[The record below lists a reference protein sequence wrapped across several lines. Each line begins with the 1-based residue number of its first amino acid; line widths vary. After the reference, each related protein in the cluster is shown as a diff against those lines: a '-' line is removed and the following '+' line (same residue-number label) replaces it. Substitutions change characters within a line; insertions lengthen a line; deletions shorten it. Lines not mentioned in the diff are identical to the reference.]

1 MTNRILFLGLLL
13 FAGAAPAAA
22 AEATPPLEQAR
33 ARLTPEHRI
42 LLRCSAAFAVNSQQ
56 IAQGSADPALP
67 PSLAERGKEY
77 FVRAGAQLMDEAGV
91 AREEIAA
98 LLKEEAARLA
108 EPVAL
113 AAAMPGCVASLEA
126 SGL

>member
-1 MTNRILFLGLLL
+1 MMNRTLFLGLLL
-13 FAGAAPAAA
+13 LAGAAPAA

-33 ARLTPEHRI
+33 ARLTPEHRM
-42 LLRCSAAFAVNSQQ
+42 LLRCSAAIAVNLQRV
-56 IAQGSADPALP
+56 AEGTADATLP
-67 PSLAERGKEY
+67 TSLPERGREY
-77 FVRAGAQLMDEAGV
+77 FVRAGAQLMDEAGLT
-91 AREEIAA
+91 REEIAA